1 VSPPVH
7 PMSTTAPTP
16 PQIQSSG
23 IRSSAPASGPSIAA
37 ESYCYVPSKED
48 TRARLPWIEKYR
60 PPTLD
65 QMIGHKEK
73 INTIRNLIHNN
84 EFPHLLLYGPPGTG
98 KTSTILAAA
107 REMYGEDYRMYILEL
122 NASDHRGI
130 DTIRSKIPNFVR
142 TKTDKIRLVI
152 LDEADAMTSEAQG
165 ALRRTMETYIKIC
178 RFCLICNN
186 ERKIIPPIQSRT
198 SKMRFG
204 TLDNDKI
211 EPRVREIAEKEG
223 VCIDDEA
230 ISTLVDLQKDFRQIL
245 NTLQCLHYIRLGDQD
260 GHDGPSAYPTIT
272 ADYIR
277 KYLGKPSDKE
287 IAGLVEE
294 IVTKPFTEVYEK
306 MMLIHR
312 NNRWNPIDL
321 IQKICDYVVRS
332 SYFSDPQKA
341 YLTLK
346 LSKLE
351 YMIVNGRDTEIQMAA
366 LIGAMKKSFLKKY
379 K

>member
-1 VSPPVH
+1 
-7 PMSTTAPTP
+7 MS
-16 PQIQSSG
+16 QLSSM
-23 IRSSAPASGPSIAA
+23 SQTSTSAPISFETSETLNPFGG
-37 ESYCYVPSKED
+37 ED
-48 TRARLPWIEKYR
+48 TRSRLPWIEKYR

-65 QMIGHKEK
+65 QMIDHKEK
-73 INTIRNLIHNN
+73 IDTIRNLIRNN

-98 KTSTILAAA
+98 KTSMILAAA

-130 DTIRSKIPNFVR
+130 ETVRSKIPNFVR
-142 TKTDKIRLVI
+142 TKSDKIRLVI

-186 ERKIIPPIQSRT
+186 ERKIITGLQSRS

-204 TLDNDKI
+204 TLDATKI
-211 EPRVREIAEKEG
+211 EPRVREIATKEG
-223 VCIDDEA
+223 VCIEDEA
-230 ISTLVDLQKDFRQIL
+230 IRVLIDLQKDFRQIL
-245 NTLQCLHYIRLGDQD
+245 NTLQCLHYIRLGDREETD
-260 GHDGPSAYPTIT
+260 GVTQQGRLSYPAIT
-272 ADYIR
+272 ANYIY
-277 KYLGKPSDKE
+277 KYLGKPSDE
-287 IAGLVEE
+287 EVSSLVAEM
-294 IVTKPFTEVYEK
+294 VHKPFTEIYDK
-306 MMLIHR
+306 MQLIHR
-312 NNRWNPIDL
+312 NNRWNPVDL
-321 IQKICDYVVRS
+321 IQKICIYVVKS
-332 SYFSDPQKA
+332 TEFNDSQKA

-366 LIGAMKKSFLKKY
+366 LIGAVKKSFIKY